1 VILEL
6 TTAGWAFLFTWSQFS
21 LKSSDFIMIM
31 KSFELHILIVSDFAK
46 RVRYITKQVHGC
58 YIRDPRIND
67 TYLYYR
73 RS

>member
-1 VILEL
+1 
-6 TTAGWAFLFTWSQFS
+6 
-21 LKSSDFIMIM
+21 MIM